1 MTRFSP
7 MRLLLRTVFA
17 AAALLATVGTGAF
30 IDRLAHRYSL
40 DGQQASAARAL
51 TVAAVPR

>member
-7 MRLLLRTVFA
+7 MRLLLRAVFA
-17 AAALLATVGTGAF
+17 AAALLATVGTGIF
-30 IDRLAHRYSL
+30 IDGLAHRYSL
-40 DGQQASAARAL
+40 DGQQASVVRPM